1 AAGPSLPAPS
11 PPNPANSTTR
21 TRTAARRGTAGPCSG
36 GKPQP
41 PAAARNTQPFPPGW
55 PGGAPGPS
63 TPSAR
68 GRHMKATMQ
77 DHLQSPEAAGWLA
90 ALAYKFL
97 PGALGALIM
106 VMVDVPE
113 TRRDLF
119 IRLFVAFVA
128 SVILGE
134 VVFDYLRTWSAL

>member
-1 AAGPSLPAPS
+1 
-11 PPNPANSTTR
+11 
-21 TRTAARRGTAGPCSG
+21 
-36 GKPQP
+36 
-41 PAAARNTQPFPPGW
+41 
-55 PGGAPGPS
+55 
-63 TPSAR
+63 
-68 GRHMKATMQ
+68 MKATMQ

-134 VVFDYLRTWSAL
+134 VVFDYLRTWSALAFLDPAKGSHVAAVNFLTGGFGWFVIGGGVMFAKKFRNNPADAIADAKRIGS

>member
-1 AAGPSLPAPS
+1 
-11 PPNPANSTTR
+11 
-21 TRTAARRGTAGPCSG
+21 
-36 GKPQP
+36 
-41 PAAARNTQPFPPGW
+41 
-55 PGGAPGPS
+55 
-63 TPSAR
+63 
-68 GRHMKATMQ
+68 MKATMQ

-134 VVFDYLRTWSAL
+134 VVFDYLRTWSALAFLDPAKGSHVAAVNFLTGGFGWFVIGGGVMFAKKFRSNPAEAIADAKRIGS

>member
-1 AAGPSLPAPS
+1 
-11 PPNPANSTTR
+11 
-21 TRTAARRGTAGPCSG
+21 
-36 GKPQP
+36 
-41 PAAARNTQPFPPGW
+41 
-55 PGGAPGPS
+55 
-63 TPSAR
+63 
-68 GRHMKATMQ
+68 MKATMQ

-119 IRLFVAFVA
+119 IHLFVAFVA

-134 VVFDYLRTWSAL
+134 VVFDYLRTWSALAFLDPAKGSHVAAVNFLTGGFGWFVIGGGVMFAKKFRSNPAEAIADAKRIGS

>member
-1 AAGPSLPAPS
+1 
-11 PPNPANSTTR
+11 
-21 TRTAARRGTAGPCSG
+21 
-36 GKPQP
+36 
-41 PAAARNTQPFPPGW
+41 
-55 PGGAPGPS
+55 
-63 TPSAR
+63 
-68 GRHMKATMQ
+68 MKATMQ

-134 VVFDYLRTWSAL
+134 VVFDYLRTWSALSFLDPTKGSHIAAVNFLTGGFGWFVIGGGVMFAKKFRNNPADAIADAKRIGS